1 MTHGATDVVSRLVAR
16 EALADD
22 RRHCPVCGADTRSA
36 GTFRGRV
43 SGRDF
48 QLRQCPGC
56 WFAFVADPELDV
68 GHVYDETYFTG
79 GGPDRFVNYAGESRD
94 PRATI
99 RQQEWLGIE
108 RRVRSLV
115 TVAADSAWLDY
126 GCGAGGLVAF
136 LRTRGV
142 PRAEGFDPSPAAK
155 RFMPPG
161 IEMVST
167 DRLADL
173 RAHFDVVTAIEV
185 LEHVPDPVA
194 ELALMR
200 SLLRPGGL
208 LFVTTGN
215 ARPHR
220 NRLSGWP
227 YVMPEV
233 HISFFEPATLAAAME
248 RAGLRPAFPGYGPG
262 WTGIVRYRI
271 LKRLRRRRN
280 SPLDRLVPWPLVCR
294 LVNWRVGLAA
304 QPVGWNSPPSGA

>member
-1 MTHGATDVVSRLVAR
+1 MSRVVAPETSAIDGRQ
-16 EALADD
+16 
-22 RRHCPVCGADTRSA
+22 CPICGAGTRSA
-36 GTFRGRV
+36 GTSRGRV
-43 SGRDF
+43 TGRDF

-56 WFAFVADPELDV
+56 WFAFVADPGLGVE
-68 GHVYDETYFTG
+68 HVYNETYFAG
-79 GGPDRFVNYAGESRD
+79 CGPDRFVDFAGESRD

-99 RQQEWLGIE
+99 RRHEWLGIE

-115 TVAADSAWLDY
+115 TVTAESTWLDY
-126 GCGAGGLVAF
+126 GSGVGGLVAF
-136 LRTRGV
+136 LRERGV
-142 PRAEGFDPSPAAK
+142 PRADGFEPSPAAK
-155 RFMPPG
+155 GFMPPG
-161 IEMVST
+161 VEMVST

-173 RAHFDVVTAIEV
+173 RGQFDVVTAIEV

-220 NRLSGWP
+220 NRLSAWR

-233 HISFFEPATLAAAME
+233 HISFYEPATLAGAME
-248 RAGLRPAFPGYGPG
+248 RAGLQPTFPGYGPG

-271 LKRLRRRRN
+271 LKRLRLRRN
-280 SPLDRLVPWPLVCR
+280 SPLDRLVPWPLVCC

-304 QPVGWNSPPSGA
+304 QPVGWNSPPPGA